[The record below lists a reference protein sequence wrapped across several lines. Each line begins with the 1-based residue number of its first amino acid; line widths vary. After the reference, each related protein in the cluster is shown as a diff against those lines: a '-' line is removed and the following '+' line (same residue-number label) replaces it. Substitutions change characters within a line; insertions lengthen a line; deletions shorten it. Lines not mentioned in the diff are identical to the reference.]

1 MPAGAAGQVPG
12 VPFQQ
17 RNYENWSYANAQ
29 KDCNW
34 EMCGCPL
41 FLLCAAKK
49 RKIDQDGIS
58 ATASVS
64 SGLNLNIS
72 LAVYLPDRIRR
83 REKKKITS

>member
-1 MPAGAAGQVPG
+1 MPASAAGQVPG

-29 KDCNW
+29 RDCNW
-34 EMCGCPL
+34 EMCPRPL
-41 FLLCAAKK
+41 LLLCVVKK
-49 RKIDQDGIS
+49 KENRSETEYLLSAS

-72 LAVYLPDRIRR
+72 LVALF
-83 REKKKITS
+83 T